1 MPCTLSFSA
10 QMVPAPMKPMPA
22 TMPAAIRAESKLN
35 PMETTVNRQAPSET
49 SMCVR
54 NPAGLWCISRSMPT
68 IAPKATANTKFSTV
82 SGVKAVGIISNI
94 ATVAIKIH
102 CKPAK
107 QAPKT
112 ENDLPVR
119 SHSLLRCHM
128 IANSILDLIGN
139 TPMVKISHLN
149 TNPNLEIYVKLEKF
163 NIGGSVKDRIAK
175 YMIEQAE
182 KSGQLTKDKIV
193 IEPTSGNTGIG
204 LALVCRVKGYN
215 LFLVMPENMT
225 LERRQ
230 ILNAMGA
237 KIILSEAYKGMD
249 GAEDLARKIANQS
262 PDKYFMPNQ
271 FANEANVRAHYE
283 TTAQEI
289 WQDTKGK
296 VTHFFAG
303 IGTTGTL
310 MGVSKRLKEYNPNI
324 QIIAVEPSK
333 GTTIPGLKNLE
344 AQYVPEIW
352 NKKFVD
358 EIHQVHPSQAEE
370 AARLL
375 ALQEG
380 IFVGPSSGAIFHI
393 ALQKAEET
401 SNGVMVAIAPDGGE
415 KYLSTT
421 LCDPK
426 LCLKC
431 ARKYGI
437 RCAYIDG
444 RPITKTPNK

>member
-1 MPCTLSFSA
+1 
-10 QMVPAPMKPMPA
+10 
-22 TMPAAIRAESKLN
+22 
-35 PMETTVNRQAPSET
+35 
-49 SMCVR
+49 
-54 NPAGLWCISRSMPT
+54 
-68 IAPKATANTKFSTV
+68 
-82 SGVKAVGIISNI
+82 
-94 ATVAIKIH
+94 
-102 CKPAK
+102 
-107 QAPKT
+107 
-112 ENDLPVR
+112 
-119 SHSLLRCHM
+119 M
-128 IANSILDLIGN
+128 IANNILDLIGN
-139 TPMVKISHLN
+139 TPMVKINRLN
-149 TNPNLEIYVKLEKF
+149 KNPCLEIYIKLEKV

-175 YMIEQAE
+175 YMIEEAE

-230 ILNAMGA
+230 ILNAIGA
-237 KIILSEAYKGMD
+237 KIILSEANKGMN
-249 GAEDLARKIANQS
+249 GAEDLARKIASQS

-289 WQDTKGK
+289 WKDTNGK
-296 VTHFFAG
+296 VTHFIAG

-324 QIIAVEPSK
+324 QIIAAEPAK
-333 GTTIPGLKNLE
+333 GTTIQGLKNLE
-344 AQYVPEIW
+344 TQYVPAIW
-352 NKKFVD
+352 KENLVD
-358 EIHQVHPSQAEE
+358 EIHKVHPRKAEE

-380 IFVGPSSGAIFHI
+380 VFVGPSSGAIFHI
-393 ALQKAEET
+393 AMKKAEET
-401 SNGVMVAIAPDGGE
+401 PKGVMVAIAPDGGE

-421 LCDPK
+421 LCDPN

-444 RPITKTPNK
+444 SPITKSSTQ

>member
-1 MPCTLSFSA
+1 
-10 QMVPAPMKPMPA
+10 
-22 TMPAAIRAESKLN
+22 
-35 PMETTVNRQAPSET
+35 
-49 SMCVR
+49 
-54 NPAGLWCISRSMPT
+54 
-68 IAPKATANTKFSTV
+68 
-82 SGVKAVGIISNI
+82 
-94 ATVAIKIH
+94 
-102 CKPAK
+102 
-107 QAPKT
+107 
-112 ENDLPVR
+112 
-119 SHSLLRCHM
+119 M
-128 IANSILDLIGN
+128 IAKTILDLIGN
-139 TPMVKISHLN
+139 TPMVKINRLN
-149 TNPNLEIYVKLEKF
+149 KNPNVEIYVKMEKF
-163 NIGGSVKDRIAK
+163 NVGGSVKDRIAK

-230 ILNAMGA
+230 ILNAIGA
-237 KIILSEAYKGMD
+237 KIILSEANKGMD
-249 GAEDLARKIANQS
+249 GAEDLARKIASQS

-271 FANEANVRAHYE
+271 FANEANVLAHYE

-289 WQDTKGK
+289 WRDTEGR
-296 VTHFFAG
+296 VTHFVAG

-310 MGVSKRLKEYNPNI
+310 MGVSKRLKEYNPDI
-324 QIIAVEPSK
+324 QVIAVEPEK
-333 GTTIPGLKNLE
+333 GTAIQGLKNLE
-344 AQYVPEIW
+344 TQYVPSIW
-352 NKKFVD
+352 NKELVD
-358 EIHQVHPSQAEE
+358 EIHKVRLKEAEE

-380 IFVGPSSGAIFHI
+380 IFVGPSSGAIFHTT
-393 ALQKAEET
+393 LQKAGEIDK
-401 SNGVMVAIAPDGGE
+401 GVMVAIAPDGGE

-421 LCDPK
+421 LCDPN

-444 RPITKTPNK
+444 RPISKARSN